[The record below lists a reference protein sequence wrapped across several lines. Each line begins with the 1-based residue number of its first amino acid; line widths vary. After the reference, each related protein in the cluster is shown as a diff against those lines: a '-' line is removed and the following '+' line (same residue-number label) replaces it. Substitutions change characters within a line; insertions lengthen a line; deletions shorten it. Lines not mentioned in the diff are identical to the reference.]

1 MAGCLALTV
10 GLAAV
15 RMMAGLLAGQWSLL
29 FYCRG
34 DGFRREHLAN
44 PRLMCLNS
52 GICDLTLPGLDRPT
66 RP

>member
-1 MAGCLALTV
+1 MAKSRKRGEIAPLILA
-10 GLAAV
+10 
-15 RMMAGLLAGQWSLL
+15 AGQWSLL

-34 DGFRREHLAN
+34 DGFRREHLVN

-52 GICDLTLPGLDRPT
+52 GICDLTLPGLDMPT